1 MTETLRDYLTEKR
14 QYHVNIPF
22 LSNTTKVIFALN
34 DYTVSNF
41 QMNLIRALLPLYNVI
56 FLRNTSV

>member
-22 LSNTTKVIFALN
+22 LSNTTKVIFALK
-34 DYTVSNF
+34 DYTCKQFSNESDT
-41 QMNLIRALLPLYNVI
+41 I
-56 FLRNTSV
+56 